1 MSWGR
6 ILVGG
11 LLVEVALILVFI
23 PLLAVADISTLMPFI
38 MVGVFVLGFVISW
51 WMVKRVKSRQ
61 VLHGTLI
68 GIFATLLY
76 ILLCLVQPDGI
87 SSVIAMY
94 GPTLFVLG
102 QLLRIVGC
110 AAGGFAAKSG
120 RGTTETQRTQR

>member
-23 PLLAVADISTLMPFI
+23 PLLAFADIAALMPYI

-51 WMVKRVKSRQ
+51 WMVKRVKGRH

-68 GIFATLLY
+68 GVFATLLY
-76 ILLCLVQPDGI
+76 FVLCMVQPDGI
-87 SSVIAMY
+87 SAVITMY
-94 GPTLFVLG
+94 GPPLFVLG
-102 QLLRIVGC
+102 QVLRIVGC

-120 RGTTETQRTQR
+120 TVTTETQRAQR

>member
-87 SSVIAMY
+87 SSVITMY

-110 AAGGFAAKSG
+110 AAGGFAA
-120 RGTTETQRTQR
+120 RR